1 MKEVAAAHSCLSDP
15 SRRAE
20 YDLRLAGG
28 SDPEEEEFAFDL
40 HSFFA
45 FMFEMERSHEME
57 RHEMER
63 SHGHG
68 FHC

>member
-20 YDLRLAGG
+20 YNLRLDGG
-28 SDPEEEEFAFDL
+28 SDPEEEEFVFDL

-45 FMFEMERSHEME
+45 FMSEMRQ
-57 RHEMER
+57 ER

>member
-20 YDLRLAGG
+20 YDRRLAGG
-28 SDPEEEEFAFDL
+28 AEEEEEEEFVFDL
-40 HSFFA
+40 YTFFA
-45 FMFEMERSHEME
+45 FMFEMRQER
-57 RHEMER
+57 
-63 SHGHG
+63 GHG